1 MFYGF
6 ATRNLHRQYINYHV
20 NYKEL
25 LPKFDSGYTKVEPK
39 PKPKQKQ
46 KQETLKDDILP
57 TSLNMFDYFE
67 SIKIR
72 EPTWKSRAR
81 ISGEAGELLFYKKMV
96 CPNCNSRNLHK
107 YGNNTPSKDF
117 KCLECN
123 QDYQIK
129 NRGVYKKEYEKMISK
144 NRIIKTGGGSYKKSI
159 SSIGKNIDYIFIF
172 YDKRSGMIFNPLHA
186 PSSLISEQ
194 NIKAENQLST
204 KTRQPGYEMCSLIN
218 VSFKKVIIL

>member
-25 LPKFDSGYTKVEPK
+25 LPKFDSGYTKVEPNPN

-81 ISGEAGELLFYKKMV
+81 ISGEAGELLFYKKMA

-129 NRGVYKKEYEKMISK
+129 NRGVYKKEYEKMIKANHPAITS
-144 NRIIKTGGGSYKKSI
+144 IK
-159 SSIGKNIDYIFIF
+159 
-172 YDKRSGMIFNPLHA
+172 
-186 PSSLISEQ
+186 E
-194 NIKAENQLST
+194 
-204 KTRQPGYEMCSLIN
+204 
-218 VSFKKVIIL
+218 FKPTMELYLNTYNLNHK